1 MEDLQPGIPHKIPC
15 QKERSHWGEDDKEFE
30 SQLVQETENYVRLA
44 VIMAVVMSKP
54 KDTTLEEYVTYLKNK
69 LESYVS
75 PNVCEANDTQ
85 QDFEQTVL
93 SIQQEDLISKIRNIV
108 INPQSLTQC
117 GESAAAARAVISND
131 TTRHKPTSTVVRVTD
146 SLDEAVSNVQ
156 FIQAIIDLKTAANE
170 DSTVPVEDVHRIL
183 SLAPSETVSD
193 QDSGVISS
201 ASIQYLTRT
210 RPVNDLL
217 LRSVERVLSGLSC
230 TILRA
235 GLDRLD
241 KCVRSYQGSSEQYIA
256 DTVSSL
262 LDVLCGRTEQYYE
275 CVDTCLSFVKEMIE
289 TMLVRTGCQ
298 SGELPQ
304 NNYKINVIYLF
315 YGPVLHVPGTTIT
328 TARRLH
334 WTETIHRLRRT
345 DRLACATNNVVSVGI
360 IRYEPIKWG
369 TLLQVDSTCK
379 HTFGPRVVTSTGE
392 HTFRLS
398 YIYISPSPQLCAV
411 GPKWASPPDIISPF
425 SHREK
430 TPCENSKILPG
441 PGIEPGPLSFM
452 SRCTLLTLPNRRTRN
467 CGLEV
472 HLVLEKQC
480 TIILELSKNR
490 YLCDKVI
497 SYTSDQILEL
507 ATCVQKRSTK
517 LSEAIK
523 DSITQQE
530 SRLERSFYLFHLTE
544 NLLVEYKQIHGEI
557 VEKKRRVKQTVA
569 NTRAAVPTGNYV
581 SEWRNK
587 WFNEIATESFEE
599 KEYKES
605 LRCLCG
611 WEDSLR
617 RSAVMFTETRAH
629 LLSVYSWQCVE
640 LIKSFY

>member
-1 MEDLQPGIPHKIPC
+1 MDEGTNLI
-15 QKERSHWGEDDKEFE
+15 SY
-30 SQLVQETENYVRLA
+30 VQETENYVRLA

-54 KDTTLEEYVTYLKNK
+54 KYTTLEEYVTYLKNK

-75 PNVCEANDTQ
+75 TSVCEASDTQ

-108 INPQSLTQC
+108 INPQSLTQS
-117 GESAAAARAVISND
+117 GESAAAARAAISND
-131 TTRHKPTSTVVRVTD
+131 TTRHKPTSAVVRATD

-183 SLAPSETVSD
+183 SLAPSETASD
-193 QDSGVISS
+193 QNSGVISS
-201 ASIQYLTRT
+201 ATIQYLTRT

-217 LRSVERVLSGLSC
+217 LRSVERVLSGLSR

-275 CVDTCLSFVKEMIE
+275 CVDTCLRFVKEMIE

-298 SGELPQ
+298 SGE
-304 NNYKINVIYLF
+304 
-315 YGPVLHVPGTTIT
+315 
-328 TARRLH
+328 
-334 WTETIHRLRRT
+334 
-345 DRLACATNNVVSVGI
+345 
-360 IRYEPIKWG
+360 
-369 TLLQVDSTCK
+369 
-379 HTFGPRVVTSTGE
+379 
-392 HTFRLS
+392 
-398 YIYISPSPQLCAV
+398 
-411 GPKWASPPDIISPF
+411 
-425 SHREK
+425 
-430 TPCENSKILPG
+430 
-441 PGIEPGPLSFM
+441 
-452 SRCTLLTLPNRRTRN
+452 
-467 CGLEV
+467 

-517 LSEAIK
+517 RSEAIK

-544 NLLVEYKQIHGEI
+544 NLLVEYKQIHGVI
-557 VEKKRRVKQTVA
+557 AEKKRRVKPTVA
-569 NTRAAVPTGNYV
+569 NTRAAVTTGNYV

-617 RSAVMFTETRAH
+617 RSAVVFTETRAH